1 MDYKYFIANVNYQLG
16 VLSLILKIDLSG
28 RKFYIKLVM
37 FESDSIIPVYKPVG
51 PATFDIIRIFKK
63 KTNYQGKI
71 GHGGSLDPFA
81 CGIVLLLL
89 GKATQRFEE
98 ISSWQ
103 KVYLAGARFDATST
117 TGDVMGEIKTGLFK
131 NHSKIERRLIE
142 DIIKNFVGEIE
153 QKVPYY
159 SAAKFQGIPMY
170 KFARNGIEI
179 EKTKKVKIYSIE
191 FIYLKY
197 PLLTLKITCAGGVYI
212 RQLIQDIACAICE
225 RAFLYFLERQ
235 QIGEFTIKD
244 CISINNFD
252 KITIQ

>member
-1 MDYKYFIANVNYQLG
+1 MPEINH
-16 VLSLILKIDLSG
+16 
-28 RKFYIKLVM
+28 
-37 FESDSIIPVYKPVG
+37 IIPVYKPVG

-81 CGIVLLLL
+81 CGVVLLLL

-103 KVYLAGARFDATST
+103 KVYIAGARLGATST
-117 TGDVMGEIKTGLFK
+117 TGDVVGEIKTDPSK
-131 NHSKIERRLIE
+131 NHSQIGRHLLENT
-142 DIIKNFVGEIE
+142 IKNFIGEIE
-153 QKVPYY
+153 QKVPIY
-159 SAAKFQGIPMY
+159 SAAKFQGTPMY
-170 KFARNGIEI
+170 KLARNGIEI
-179 EKTKKVKIYSIE
+179 EKTKKVKVYNIE

-212 RQLIQDIACAICE
+212 RQLIQDIADKIGE
-225 RAFLYFLERQ
+225 KAFLYFLERCQ
-235 QIGEFTIKD
+235 VGEFTKEN
-244 CISINNFD
+244 CISIDNFD